1 MQVNYFNNFGGLIRD
16 IKLKGTTLI
25 GDIILIRDPVEL
37 NEAASKKYVD
47 DVFSSLNVILIT
59 SGVLDPARIPS
70 LSGDVTSAAGTT
82 LTSLINYGYSND
94 PRVKFTVNE
103 KGIIEGV
110 HPLGNS
116 DIPNLDWSKITSD
129 KPTTLAGY
137 GITDALDASGGTI
150 SVNLTMN
157 ANPGSAKAAATKGY
171 VDTAAATTNS
181 SGSNPGDLLF
191 KPTDI
196 TPIGYLRCNGAMAVI
211 TTYQALFDA
220 IGHTGSNP
228 GGGYFYLPNLT
239 DMSANGYNY
248 FIKY

>member
-1 MQVNYFNNFGGLIRD
+1 MNVNYFNNFGGLIRD
-16 IKLKGTTLI
+16 IKMKGNVLVD
-25 GDIILIRDPVEL
+25 DIILIRDPVEL
-37 NEAASKKYVD
+37 NEAATKNYVD
-47 DVFSSLNVILIT
+47 TVFSTLNVILIT
-59 SGVLDPARIPS
+59 SGT
-70 LSGDVTSAAGTT
+70 LSPTQMPGFTGDVTSFPSTNV
-82 LTSLINYGYSND
+82 TSLLNRGYA
-94 PRVKFTVNE
+94 VGALTKVTVNE
-103 KGIIEGV
+103 KGIIEGI

-116 DIPNLDWSKITSD
+116 DIPNFDWAKVTSD

-137 GITDALDASGGTI
+137 GIEDALDASGGTV

-157 ANPGSAKAAATKGY
+157 ANPSAAKGAATKGY
-171 VDTAAATTNS
+171 VDTAAAATNS

-196 TPIGYLRCNGAMAVI
+196 TPIGYLRCNGAMVVI
-211 TTYQALFDA
+211 TTYQALFDI

-239 DMSANGYNY
+239 DMSVNGYNY